1 MREGNMGALEEWLS
15 TAPPDGEFRGLFVI
29 VIITSLVSA
38 MCE

>member
-1 MREGNMGALEEWLS
+1 MGALEEWLL
-15 TAPPDGEFRGLFVI
+15 TAPPDGEFQGLFVI